1 VSDPNEV
8 AVNGVRIE
16 PGTRRRILIPIARL
30 PTQTELSLPVEALN
44 GVSGGPR
51 LWLSA
56 TIHGDELNGLE
67 IINRVLQRVDA
78 SELAGS
84 LLAVPIVNVFGFIHQ
99 DRYLPDR
106 RDLNRSFPGSKSG
119 SLAAQTAHLFM
130 REIVAQSTHG
140 VDLHT
145 GSHHRVNLP
154 QVRGD
159 LDDPETRRCA
169 LAFGA
174 PMLIHGKAPPK
185 SLRHSVVR
193 RGIPI
198 LLYEA
203 GQPQRFDEEA
213 IAAGVD
219 GILRL
224 MTALGMRDGTDDPPA
239 PAMVEARRRSWIR
252 ARRSGILRL
261 DIELGDAVGKGQV
274 LGTIEEVL
282 GSASMPVTSRYDGI
296 VIGHT
301 SNPLVHRGDAIAHV
315 ARDPEPIGQD
325 SGDR

>member
-1 VSDPNEV
+1 MSKANKVV
-8 AVNGVRIE
+8 VNGVDIE
-16 PGTRRRILIPIARL
+16 PGTREKILIPIARL
-30 PTQTELSLPVEALN
+30 LTQTELSLPVEAVN
-44 GVSGGPR
+44 GTSVGPR

-67 IINRVLQRVDA
+67 IIHQVLERINPP
-78 SELAGS
+78 EIAGS

-130 REIVAQSTHG
+130 REVVANSTHG

-145 GSHHRVNLP
+145 GSHHRTNLP
-154 QVRGD
+154 QIRAD

-169 LAFGA
+169 VAFGA

-185 SLRHSVVR
+185 SLRYSVAR
-193 RGIPI
+193 KGIPVI
-198 LLYEA
+198 LYEA

-213 IAAGVD
+213 ILAGVE
-219 GILRL
+219 GVLRL
-224 MTALGMRDGTDDPPA
+224 MTALGMRDGSGDHRPEG
-239 PAMVEARRRSWIR
+239 MLEARKRTWIR

-261 DIELGDAVGKGQV
+261 QVGLGETVRKGQV
-274 LGTIEEVL
+274 LGSIEEVL
-282 GSASMPVTSRYDGI
+282 GAASVSVACQHEGVI
-296 VIGHT
+296 IGHT
-301 SNPLVHRGDAIAHV
+301 SNPLVYRGDAIAHV
-315 ARDPEPIGQD
+315 AVEPKPIG
-325 SGDR
+325 